1 MNTGVGQTDH
11 FSVPG
16 IVQQGG
22 SWGPMECSNSVDMLG
37 RMCRDR
43 GVHHYMY
50 KNMVRVLPLA
60 MVDDILGISVCGNNS
75 LTLNTFINTH
85 MEMKK
90 LQFHT
95 PDRSGKS
102 KCHKLHIGT
111 HKKYCP
117 ELRVHGSP
125 MQEVSKDKYLGDI
138 LSNDGSNTENI
149 KARVSKGRGILA
161 KIKSI
166 LESVSFG
173 SHYFKI
179 ALLLRESMLLNG
191 ILTNSES
198 WYGLS
203 KSEVTQL
210 EKVDLEFFRALFS
223 VPGTVPTAGI
233 YLETGCYRIGT
244 IIKVRRL
251 NFLHAMVRLDKSEML
266 SKFFH
271 AQWEKPVKFDWVLDV
286 QENLVEFD
294 LPTRLVDIQTMS
306 KYKFKNLVKERAKQY
321 ELKQL
326 LEISKE
332 KSKMKNLTYTEL
344 KIQDYLLLKTMN
356 TSEAKSLFKFRL
368 RMAPFGENFRGGQ
381 KSVFCPL
388 CKVHPD
394 GQSDS
399 FECTEMKKVINI
411 KGDYMKIFAPNIP
424 EELVKTI
431 HNIYNFR
438 EELRKMS

>member
-1 MNTGVGQTDH
+1 MQT
-11 FSVPG
+11 
-16 IVQQGG
+16 
-22 SWGPMECSNSVDMLG
+22 
-37 RMCRDR
+37 
-43 GVHHYMY
+43 
-50 KNMVRVLPLA
+50 
-60 MVDDILGISVCGNNS
+60 
-75 LTLNTFINTH
+75 
-85 MEMKK
+85 
-90 LQFHT
+90 
-95 PDRSGKS
+95 
-102 KCHKLHIGT
+102 
-111 HKKYCP
+111 
-117 ELRVHGSP
+117 
-125 MQEVSKDKYLGDI
+125 VSKDTYLGDI
-138 LSNDGSNTENI
+138 LSNDGSNTANI
-149 KARVSKGRGILA
+149 KARVSKGMGILA

-166 LESVSFG
+166 LECVSFG

-251 NFLHAMVRLDKSEML
+251 NFLHAMMRLDKSEML

-381 KSVFCPL
+381 KSVLCPL

-394 GQSDS
+394 GQRDS

-411 KGDYMKIFAPNIP
+411 KGDYMKIFGPNIP

-431 HNIYNFR
+431 HNICNFR
-438 EELRKMS
+438 EELRKMI